1 MLNFLGLCQKRL
13 TEVLGHGVRLQ
24 REGVELVGIEGKLLL
39 NRSKGLVVNEEEDLS
54 QVLEIMSNFG
64 NVIDLKSFIA
74 GYTYSSISGTESI
87 QLGLGVVLEHLLGH
101 MSSGNQTL
109 HSANGNVPDL
119 LVLLLQEEDNARGLG
134 VEGAG
139 NVEDGV
145 LNNALNGII
154 GDRTLGLQ
162 VVVSPAGLD
171 QLQKGGGGRVL
182 KFDSSGAHCGG
193 F

>member
-1 MLNFLGLCQKRL
+1 
-13 TEVLGHGVRLQ
+13 
-24 REGVELVGIEGKLLL
+24 
-39 NRSKGLVVNEEEDLS
+39 
-54 QVLEIMSNFG
+54 
-64 NVIDLKSFIA
+64 
-74 GYTYSSISGTESI
+74 
-87 QLGLGVVLEHLLGH
+87 

-154 GDRTLGLQ
+154 GDRALGLQ